1 LSASYAWTA
10 PPRSW
15 SGQVIQGLGSSQ
27 STQADGN
34 FVGPDYLESLGV
46 PGVTGRGISTEDI
59 ATGKRTAVINRNL
72 AETLWPGESAL
83 GRMLIV
89 GRQKQPVEV
98 VGVVPNGA
106 FSGFIGADGEFAG
119 AQRSLRRS
127 FIFLSE
133 GQSAGTPGERTLH
146 VRYKGSLEAIA
157 PAVRAILR
165 DVDRRVPV
173 AYVRTMNEQLDEFTR
188 PAAMVTTLLGLFS
201 IGSLILATIGLHSV
215 VAFHTARR
223 RRDFGIRIAL
233 GASYAQVVNTVLKEG
248 LLLTSIGVLIG
259 LGLSAATGRA
269 LRNLL
274 FGVTPTDTLTYL
286 AVVTVLGAVSLFA
299 CYLPARRASRISPI
313 EALRQE

>member
-1 LSASYAWTA
+1 
-10 PPRSW
+10 
-15 SGQVIQGLGSSQ
+15 
-27 STQADGN
+27 
-34 FVGPDYLESLGV
+34 
-46 PGVTGRGISTEDI
+46 
-59 ATGKRTAVINRNL
+59 
-72 AETLWPGESAL
+72 
-83 GRMLIV
+83 
-89 GRQKQPVEV
+89 
-98 VGVVPNGA
+98 
-106 FSGFIGADGEFAG
+106 
-119 AQRSLRRS
+119 
-127 FIFLSE
+127 
-133 GQSAGTPGERTLH
+133 
-146 VRYKGSLEAIA
+146 
-157 PAVRAILR
+157 
-165 DVDRRVPV
+165 
-173 AYVRTMNEQLDEFTR
+173 MNEQLDEFTR